1 MQKTYGIQRRNKK
14 LTAYQVRKLMNVDR
28 ITYAE
33 LERGDRALNGEQLE
47 QWSNIMANAKEL
59 RKEHEFKM
67 LTVNQW
73 YKDGKLLEIMK
84 KFKYN
89 KTQLAQKT
97 GFSYITVCRLIKNDE
112 RILDDTKE
120 EIYDFFQKEINNNS
134 YLSEPKIDHR
144 RKENKVNV
152 ETETMATI
160 EEPITEENPVIE
172 ESPVVAKNETTVTE
186 KDETTVTEKDEIVT
200 ETDVTEKD
208 ETVTESE
215 IAKLRVE
222 NKALKD
228 ILVRYNDLIAR
239 L

>member
-28 ITYAE
+28 VTYAE

-73 YKDGKLLEIMK
+73 YKDGKLLEMMK

-89 KTQLAQKT
+89 NRQLALKT
-97 GFSYITVCRLIKNDE
+97 GFSQITIGKLVRNDE
-112 RILDDTKE
+112 KILDDTKE

-134 YLSEPKIDHR
+134 YLSEPKIDYR

-152 ETETMATI
+152 ETETVATI

-186 KDETTVTEKDEIVT
+186 NETTVTEN
-200 ETDVTEKD
+200 ETTVAEKN

>member
-1 MQKTYGIQRRNKK
+1 MQKTYGIQRRNKR
-14 LTAYQVRKLMNVDR
+14 LTAYQVRKLMNVDKV
-28 ITYAE
+28 TYAE

-73 YKDGKLLEIMK
+73 YKDGKLLEMMK

-97 GFSYITVCRLIKNDE
+97 GFSYLTVLRLIKNDE
-112 RILDDTKE
+112 KILDDTKE
-120 EIYDFFQKEINNNS
+120 EVYDFFQKEINNNS

-152 ETETMATI
+152 KTETMATI

-172 ESPVVAKNETTVTE
+172 ENPVVA
-186 KDETTVTEKDEIVT
+186 EKDEIVT
-200 ETDVTEKD
+200 EKDETVTKKDETDVIEKD

-215 IAKLRVE
+215 IEKLRAE
-222 NKALKD
+222 NRALKD

>member
-28 ITYAE
+28 VTYAE

-73 YKDGKLLEIMK
+73 YKDGKLLEMMK

-89 KTQLAQKT
+89 NRQLALKT
-97 GFSYITVCRLIKNDE
+97 GFSQITIRKLVRNDE
-112 RILDDTKE
+112 KILDDTKE

-134 YLSEPKIDHR
+134 YLSEPKIDYR

-152 ETETMATI
+152 ETETVATI

-186 KDETTVTEKDEIVT
+186 NETTVTEN
-200 ETDVTEKD
+200 ETTVAEKN